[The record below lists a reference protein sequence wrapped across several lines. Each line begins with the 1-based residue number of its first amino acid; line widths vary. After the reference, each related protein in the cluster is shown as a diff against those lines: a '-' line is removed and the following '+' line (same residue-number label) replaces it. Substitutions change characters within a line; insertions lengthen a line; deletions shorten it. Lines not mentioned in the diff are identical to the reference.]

1 MKKIVM
7 FFAACSMV
15 VSMSL
20 ASVSQVKAESN
31 LTEDIMAE
39 GSTSETVRGQYL
51 MEGTSTIRNAG
62 RGVVAAGGDTTAQRI
77 VDKVQVAVIVEQ
89 YNNGSWSQVYTWRE
103 TAYNTAI
110 ASTSK
115 VLNVPR
121 GYYYRARGIHSANT
135 DVANSFTDGIW
146 MG

>member
-1 MKKIVM
+1 MILM
-7 FFAACSMV
+7 T
-15 VSMSL
+15 L
-20 ASVSQVKAESN
+20 SVTMGTSFMNMSQVQAQSN
-31 LTEDIMAE
+31 LTENIMSE
-39 GSTSETVRGQYL
+39 GKINQNIRGQYL
-51 MEGTSTIRNAG
+51 MEGTTTIRNAG
-62 RGVVAAGGDTTAQRI
+62 KGTVAAGGDTTAQKI
-77 VDKVQVAVIVEQ
+77 VETIQVAVIVEQ
-89 YNNGSWSQVYTWRE
+89 YNNGSWSQVYSWRE
-103 TAYNTAI
+103 TTHNTVF

>member
-1 MKKIVM
+1 M
-7 FFAACSMV
+7 FLTAF
-15 VSMSL
+15 
-20 ASVSQVKAESN
+20 SVILGMNLINVNQVQAGSN
-31 LTEDIMAE
+31 LTNDIMAE
-39 GSTSETVRGQYL
+39 GSTNETVRGQYL
-51 MEGTSTIRNAG
+51 MEGTTTIRNAG
-62 RGVVAAGGDTTAQRI
+62 KGTVAAGGDTTAQKI

-115 VLNVPR
+115 VLTVPR

-135 DVANSFTDGIW
+135 DIANSFTDGIW
-146 MG
+146 IG